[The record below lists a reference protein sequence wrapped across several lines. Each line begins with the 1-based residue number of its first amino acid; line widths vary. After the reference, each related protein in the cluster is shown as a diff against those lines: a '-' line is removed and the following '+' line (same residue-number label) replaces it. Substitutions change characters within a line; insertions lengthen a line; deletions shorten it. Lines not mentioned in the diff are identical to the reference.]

1 MSSLRVSL
9 AETLWLDLPFRPRPR
24 RYHNAHGEGLGRG
37 LLGIR
42 RVELSN
48 GVVGF
53 GEGAT
58 DSESLRR
65 VVGGEPAD
73 HLWDDSIG
81 LGLQMALFDAIGK
94 SQGVPVHQL
103 IGEQCRDRVALSWW
117 AGAMPA
123 QDWRAECQEAVSRG
137 YRSFKAKAR
146 PWYDLREQCRLLDSS
161 LPEGFSVGL
170 DFNCLLID
178 GATAEPHLVDLER
191 YRTVGVYE
199 TPIPQ
204 GDISGYRALRSRTKT
219 PIAIHYGSPPI
230 ELALENEVCDG
241 FVIGGGVSEILESAA
256 KAAGADKPFW
266 IQMVGSEITAT
277 FCLHLASA
285 LSHARWPCVNLHHL
299 YVASLIRPRI
309 EVSDGTAKVPDRPGL
324 GVDLDEDA
332 VERYRIDSPPL
343 EKPRPASLLLAVE
356 WPEGGASYYGNG
368 RMMLHDF
375 MKGHLPAFAR
385 GVSMREIP
393 NDGSRDWKDLLDG
406 ALKSPV
412 HVGKVPL
419 QNSGRS

>member
-1 MSSLRVSL
+1 MQRLSVDSI
-9 AETLWLDLPFRPRPR
+9 ETIWLNLPLQARAGL
-24 RYHNAHGEGLGRG
+24 HHCQQGEGLGRE
-37 LLGIR
+37 LRTLR
-42 RVELSN
+42 RVTLSN
-48 GVVGF
+48 GVVGV
-53 GEGAT
+53 GEGSS
-58 DSESLRR
+58 DSASIRR
-65 VVGGEPAD
+65 ITGEDASKY
-73 HLWDDSIG
+73 LWDDSIG
-81 LGLQMALFDAIGK
+81 LGLQMALLDAVGK
-94 SQGVPVHQL
+94 SQGVPVHRL
-103 IGEQCRDRVALSWW
+103 MGDKCRDRVALSWW

-123 QDWRAECQEAVSRG
+123 EDWRVECQEALSNG

-146 PWYDLREQCRLLDSS
+146 PWFDLREQCRLLDSS
-161 LPEGFSVGL
+161 LPEDFSVGL
-170 DFNCLLID
+170 DFNCLLVDSAI
-178 GATAEPHLVDLER
+178 AEPHLVDLER

-204 GDISGYRALRSRTKT
+204 GDIPGYRALRSKTKI
-219 PIAIHYGSPPI
+219 PVAIHYGSPPI
-230 ELALENEVCDG
+230 ELALENDVCDG
-241 FVIGGGVSEILESAA
+241 FVIGGGVGEILESAA
-256 KAAGADKPFW
+256 KAAEADKPFW

-277 FCLHLASA
+277 FCLHLASV

-299 YVASLIRPRI
+299 FAAALIRPRI
-309 EVSDGTAKVPDRPGL
+309 EVTDGTATVPDRPGL

-332 VERYRIDSPPL
+332 IERYRIDSPPL
-343 EKPRPASLLLAVE
+343 EPPRPASLLLAVE
-356 WPEGGASYYGNG
+356 WPEGGTSYYGNG

-393 NDGSRDWKDLLDG
+393 NDGSRDWKDLLDR